1 MGHRRLWALAVVC
14 AACGG
19 EAAPPPKAP
28 VAAPAAK
35 PAPIVETPDLSPVQA
50 PADVFVLGRIKRPT
64 ALADSLA
71 KWAGLPVG
79 LRDVLP
85 LAGKELDSVI
95 AWDAPV
101 ELVASVAPSGR
112 RVAGAV
118 SLGLTNTDAA
128 VRVARQQGYELK
140 RLAPETYA
148 LGGTPHL
155 NCAIAPALGPASARL
170 VCAHKASDL
179 EALLP
184 YVTRGLPNEAL
195 GEKDVTVELRAE
207 PLRQRF
213 ASEIG
218 SARLFAGFVVRE
230 LSIDSQRFDTA
241 VSDAVYASA
250 DELVAVVHDLDTVR
264 LEGVVDDAKHEA
276 ALELAVA
283 FRDHKSWVANVVGDG
298 TRRAQPAPDSFFTHP
313 ADADEGGYAVARDPH
328 LLDGLRRSLLELVD
342 AYLEHEKLGKPA
354 RARAARLIEA
364 YFALDA
370 AAVHSEGS
378 ALVAAG
384 PRDKPAAEGPGWML
398 FRGATPPAGVKGVAA
413 DLVALLSDKA
423 FRAAV
428 AKKLKADDKALPTAK
443 AVPLRGAGIPAGTL
457 AAVVKVPQ
465 SLGQLIG
472 GSFGWKAKTGAED
485 EPTEV
490 TLAVVPS
497 GSETIFAYAANVKE
511 LAARLAQL
519 QNPKGDTLA
528 KRAELE
534 RLKGARAMTAAF
546 TTLSHLLKAS
556 SLGTNPNGTPVSLT
570 PLPHHGLSP
579 IFFEWTTAPGAAP
592 KGVLKT
598 TITAGVFEDLPGLAP
613 LLTLALA
620 R

>member
-1 MGHRRLWALAVVC
+1 VLC

-19 EAAPPPKAP
+19 EAAAPPKSPA
-28 VAAPAAK
+28 AAPAPKA
-35 PAPIVETPDLSPVQA
+35 APVVETPDLSPVKA

-64 ALADSLA
+64 ALADSVA

-85 LAGKELDSVI
+85 FAGKELASVI

-118 SLGLTNTDAA
+118 SLGLTNVDAA

-148 LGGTPHL
+148 IAGTSHVT
-155 NCAIAPALGPASARL
+155 CAIAPALGPALARL

-179 EALLP
+179 ELLLP

-195 GEKDVTVELRAE
+195 GQKDLTIELRAE

-241 VSDAVYASA
+241 VSDAVYATA
-250 DELVAVVHDLDTVR
+250 DELAAVVHDLDTVR
-264 LEGVVDDAKHEA
+264 LEGTLDDAKHEA
-276 ALELAVA
+276 TLDLGVA
-283 FRDHKSWVANVVGDG
+283 FRDHKSWVANLVGDG
-298 TRRAQPAPDSFFTHP
+298 TRRAQPAPESFFTQP
-313 ADADEGGYAVARDPH
+313 ADADEGGYSVARDPH
-328 LLDGLRRSLLELVD
+328 LLDGLRRSLLELAD
-342 AYLEHEKLGKPA
+342 AYLEHEKLGKPT
-354 RARAARLIEA
+354 RDRVARLVTA
-364 YFALDA
+364 YLALDA
-370 AAVHSEGS
+370 ASVHCEGS

-384 PRDKPAAEGPGWML
+384 ARDKPGPEGPGWML
-398 FRGATPPAGVKGVAA
+398 LRAATPPAGVKSVAA
-413 DLVALLSDKA
+413 DLAAVLSDKA

-428 AKKLKADDKALPTAK
+428 AKKLKTDDKLLPTAK
-443 AVPLRGAGIPAGTL
+443 TLPLRGAGIPAGTL
-457 AAVVKVPQ
+457 AVVVKAPR
-465 SLGQLIG
+465 SLGQLVG
-472 GSFGWKAKTGAED
+472 ASFGWKAKETEAD
-485 EPTEV
+485 EPSEV
-490 TLAVVPS
+490 ALAVVPS

-528 KRAELE
+528 KRTELE
-534 RLKGARAMTAAF
+534 RLRRSSAMTAAF
-546 TTLSHLLKAS
+546 TTLAHLLKAS
-556 SLGTNPNGTPVSLT
+556 SFGSNPNGTPVSLAA
-570 PLPHHGLSP
+570 LPHHGLSP
-579 IFFEWTTAPGAAP
+579 IFFDWTTEPGAAP
-592 KGVLKT
+592 KATLKT
-598 TITAGVFEDLPGLAP
+598 TVSAGVFEDLPGLAP
-613 LLTLALA
+613 LLTLGLA